1 MSDILNAISVSKW
14 MEPNYQGLY
23 FKKMKSQGLKFA
35 VLFICCE
42 YNLKNTW
49 NSIYHITDLVFNTI

>member
-14 MEPNYQGLY
+14 MDPNYQGLY
-23 FKKMKSQGLKFA
+23 FKEMKSQGLKFA

-42 YNLKNTW
+42 YNLTNIW
-49 NSIYHITDLVFNTI
+49 NSIYHITDLVFNII